1 MYKEFLSAWSK
12 TSRGALLAFGVLCAV
27 LSVASCT
34 TAPSEPFTPAE
45 NPAPGQTL
53 IYLYRPFLAGG
64 VGINDITLSAN
75 GKPVVSLPYNTYYPY
90 LTNPGE
96 IQFTGRF
103 QRGAP
108 ASLTLYVKGGQTYF
122 IRAKIRVGPFQN
134 EVMLALVEQ
143 STGEEEVRVCSKVDE
158 KNVVH

>member
-1 MYKEFLSAWSK
+1 MYKEFLAVWSK
-12 TSRGALLAFGVLCAV
+12 TSRGALLALGVLCAV

-34 TAPSEPFTPAE
+34 STPSETFTPAE
-45 NPAPGQTL
+45 SPAPGKAL

-64 VGINDITLSAN
+64 VGINDIMLSAN
-75 GKPVVSLPYNTYYPY
+75 GKPVVTIPYNTYYPY
-90 LTNPGE
+90 LTNSGE
-96 IQFTGRF
+96 IQLTSRI

-122 IRAKIRVGPFQN
+122 IRTGIRVGAFQ
-134 EVMLALVEQ
+134 EEATLVLVEQ

-158 KNVVH
+158 KNVIH